1 MLLDGDED
9 LTGHMSAL
17 LGSWGL
23 ILDVDT
29 SSTLLNKELGEL
41 HGGGEAAMASVG
53 VSNNGSHIIG
63 GRSRGEFC
71 LRKTSASF
79 PLFPV
84 VEELG
89 GEQVLD
95 LVWDGIIG
103 VV

>member
-1 MLLDGDED
+1 VLLDGDED

-17 LGSWGL
+17 LGPWGL

-29 SSTLLNKELGEL
+29 SSALLNEELGEL
-41 HGGGEAAMASVG
+41 HCGGEAAMTGVG
-53 VSNNGSHIIG
+53 VSNDGSHVIG

-71 LRKTSASF
+71 LRETSTSLS
-79 PLFPV
+79 LFPV

-95 LVWDGIIG
+95 LVWDGVVG
-103 VV
+103 VI